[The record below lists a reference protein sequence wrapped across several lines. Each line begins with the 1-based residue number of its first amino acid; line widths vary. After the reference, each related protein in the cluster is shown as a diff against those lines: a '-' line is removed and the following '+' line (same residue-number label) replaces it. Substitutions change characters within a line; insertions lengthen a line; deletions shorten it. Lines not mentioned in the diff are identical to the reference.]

1 MNKKIIK
8 LLEKLNI
15 QNSDIN
21 YEILDIAITHK
32 SFKAELRNNEIP
44 DNERLEFLG
53 DAVLKLSVSK
63 WLYDNYPNASEGQMS
78 TARAYVV
85 SDKSLANV
93 SRKINLSKN
102 IKLGQKEIA
111 SGGKDKDSI
120 LANCFEAILGAIFLS
135 KGFEFTSEV
144 VIKLLKDDLI
154 NGMDGKA
161 EESNSKD
168 LLQKFTQS
176 KFKILP
182 EYNSF
187 HIEGS
192 PHNAI
197 FQCTL
202 KILGKE
208 FQAKG
213 KSKKE
218 AEQKAAKL
226 ALKEFLNE

>member
-1 MNKKIIK
+1 MSKKINK

-15 QNSDIN
+15 YEEIN
-21 YEILDIAITHK
+21 HDILDIAITHK
-32 SFKAELRNNEIP
+32 SYKAELRDNNIL

-53 DAVLKLSVSK
+53 DAVLKLSVSQ
-63 WLYDNYPNASEGQMS
+63 WLYHNYPNANEGQMS

-85 SDKSLANV
+85 SDKSLANI
-93 SRKINLSKN
+93 SRRIKLSKN
-102 IKLGQKEIA
+102 IKLGQKETA

-135 KGFEFTSEV
+135 KGFEFTSEL
-144 VIKLLKDDLI
+144 IINLLKEDLI
-154 NGMDGKA
+154 NAMNGKA
-161 EESNSKD
+161 EEANSKD
-168 LLQKFTQS
+168 LLQKLTQA

-187 HIEGS
+187 HLEGP
-192 PHNAI
+192 PHKAI
-197 FQCTL
+197 FQCNL
-202 KILGKE
+202 KVLDKE

-213 KSKKE
+213 KSKKD

-226 ALKEFLNE
+226 ALKEFLND